1 MAINYDYPAPWLY
14 TACRTALRMA
24 RAHRGE
30 RRTRVWW
37 QERAADYRET
47 IVDKLRQRA
56 GWTLAERVAG
66 RR

>member
-14 TACRTALRMA
+14 SACRNALHMA
-24 RAHRGE
+24 RAYRGD
-30 RRTRVWW
+30 RRVRVVY